1 MSLALSFPNFDLLIT
16 TEDDTACSWD
26 CTVGFYILCGYYNM
40 YMYDSCALPQMNTVR
55 ICLGYIFEY
64 AGVKSLSTALLKVL
78 FRLALWVCTGLLTLA
93 SLPGFRLF
101 STAFHT
107 ASDKSMGERP
117 VYEAMLTLQ

>member
-1 MSLALSFPNFDLLIT
+1 
-16 TEDDTACSWD
+16 
-26 CTVGFYILCGYYNM
+26 M
-40 YMYDSCALPQMNTVR
+40 YMYDSKRCITIHPVCTCALPQMNTVR